1 MNCHQLCTETLVA
14 LSEILQAPPPSVMMQ
29 WIPIGSGELKVS
41 YTIAR
46 LHTWIDDLNEYDEK
60 RDPTSEYWL
69 TEGPLAMYRGAMC
82 ELCGSVLGKR
92 EYDRECQSENCGWNT
107 RDDLLCDKCM
117 PLVEDWFI
125 CLHCLIDEDVKPNDA
140 LIPEEVK
147 LWLSHFAQDT
157 LDWEEIPLER
167 RRR

>member
-1 MNCHQLCTETLVA
+1 MNCHQLCAETLIA

-92 EYDRECQSENCGWNT
+92 EYDRECESGICSLNT

-117 PLVEDWFI
+117 PLVEDRFI
-125 CLHCLIDEDVKPNDA
+125 CLHCLIDEESKPNDA

-147 LWLSHFAQDT
+147 LWLSYFALDT
-157 LDWEEIPLER
+157 LDFEQIPLER
-167 RRR
+167 RR